1 MRSIAVAAFAT
12 LVGAS
17 AVQAQPESAMP
28 GGNVCIRTDWI
39 DHTKAPNDR
48 TILFFM
54 KDHKV
59 WMTHLAT
66 LCPELSF
73 NGFIYEPTPPEE
85 ICGNLQTIRVI
96 RSGSVCMMGPLVPYT
111 PPPPTEHS

>member
-1 MRSIAVAAFAT
+1 MKSIVIAGLALLAGALAA
-12 LVGAS
+12 G
-17 AVQAQPESAMP
+17 AQPESAN

-48 TILFFM
+48 TILFYM

-59 WMTHLAT
+59 WVTHLAT

-73 NGFIYEPTPPEE
+73 NGFIYMPTPPEE

-96 RSGSVCMMGPLVPYT
+96 RAGSVCMMGPLVPYT
-111 PPPPTEHS
+111 PPPPADHS